1 MEGSLK
7 ELVGYR
13 LERAKEILSASEYN
27 LKMGEYKASLN
38 RSYYAVFHA
47 MRSAN
52 ALKGFDS
59 SKHSGVIVFFTK
71 EYLKTQVLD
80 RNLSFIIKASSLCR
94 EKSDYDDF
102 YIASRS
108 ENFYHGFLAGILS
121 QSKDYRVRPNR
132 ESGNGASL
140 FCIKNIKVENVFLD
154 FSILLYLRSFEY

>member
-13 LERAKEILSASEYN
+13 LERANEMLSASENN
-27 LKMGEYKASLN
+27 LKMGEYKTSLN

-59 SKHSGVIVFFTK
+59 SKHSGVIAFFTK
-71 EYLKTQVLD
+71 EYLKTEIMD
-80 RNLSFIIKASSLCR
+80 RKLAVVIKESSLCR

-102 YIASRS
+102 YV
-108 ENFYHGFLAGILS
+108 AG
-121 QSKDYRVRPNR
+121 R
-132 ESGNGASL
+132 EEAEVQLKNAEYFVQKIGEYISL
-140 FCIKNIKVENVFLD
+140 INE
-154 FSILLYLRSFEY
+154 